1 MGSVITIWILDGWD
15 GRGNYHS
22 TCGRWWGAKP
32 SVSQIKESLD
42 SDILPEELVDEAAAS
57 LYADLKWQYTDEDY
71 NSEYEYNLYTQ
82 EVYKGEGEIN
92 K

>member
-1 MGSVITIWILDGWD
+1 MTGSVITLWILEGYND
-15 GRGNYHS
+15 
-22 TCGRWWGAKP
+22 CGECYFTSGKWWGAKP

-71 NSEYEYNLYTQ
+71 CNEYDYNLYTQ
-82 EVYKGEGEIN
+82 EINKGETNE
-92 K
+92 